1 MLIISLYHL
10 LLYQL
15 QVANTNFAHKL
26 LCKSKMVHLY
36 HLLIMNYKLLIQLL
50 TINQSNQLLNSD
62 KVKCFMLNQ
71 VI

>member
-1 MLIISLYHL
+1 MLIILLYHL

-15 QVANTNFAHKL
+15 QVANINFVHKL

-36 HLLIMNYKLLIQLL
+36 HLLIMNYKLLTQQPI
-50 TINQSNQLLNSD
+50 INQSNQLLNSD